1 MYLQTRVFEHYFIIG
16 GVLLCFT
23 PLFFYSVTP
32 FLVPIVCCLI
42 AWITFGISPNYIR
55 FTSQFE
61 TITLLSILTIATFI
75 ATVDAF
81 EFVRLPIDV
90 YLYYISLEL
99 LLRTLLFEFMKRK
112 GFRNVIPLIFVQV
125 LYCCCAMAYY
135 LKHFGLTEI
144 PLFILGIS
152 VFFSSVL
159 LLKRCSLWWQLV
171 LSILISYSLYSYE
184 FYSLLHTVIL
194 FFVV

>member
-1 MYLQTRVFEHYFIIG
+1 MYLQTRVVEQYIIIG

-32 FLVPIVCCLI
+32 FVVPIVCCII

-55 FTSQFE
+55 FSSQFE
-61 TITLLSILTIATFI
+61 TITLLSILTVATFI
-75 ATVDAF
+75 AVVDPVQT
-81 EFVRLPIDV
+81 VRLPIDV

-99 LLRTLLFEFMKRK
+99 ILRTLLFEFMKRK

-125 LYCCCAMAYY
+125 LYCCFAITYF
-135 LKHFGLTEI
+135 LEHFDITVI
-144 PLFILGIS
+144 PLIILGIS
-152 VFFSSVL
+152 VLFSSVL
-159 LLKRCSLWWQLV
+159 LLKRCTLWWQLV

-184 FYSLLHTVIL
+184 FHSLLNTVIL

>member
-1 MYLQTRVFEHYFIIG
+1 MYLQTRVFEHYIIIG

-23 PLFFYSVTP
+23 PLFFSSVTP
-32 FLVPIVCCLI
+32 FVVPIVCCII

-55 FTSQFE
+55 FSSQFE

-81 EFVRLPIDV
+81 EFVRLPIDL
-90 YLYYISLEL
+90 YLFYISLEL

-112 GFRNVIPLIFVQV
+112 GFRNIIPLIFVQV
-125 LYCCCAMAYY
+125 LYCCCAITYF
-135 LKHFGLTEI
+135 LELFNVTVI
-144 PLFILGIS
+144 PLLILGIS
-152 VFFSSVL
+152 VLFSSVL

-184 FYSLLHTVIL
+184 FHSLLNTVIL
-194 FFVV
+194 YFVV